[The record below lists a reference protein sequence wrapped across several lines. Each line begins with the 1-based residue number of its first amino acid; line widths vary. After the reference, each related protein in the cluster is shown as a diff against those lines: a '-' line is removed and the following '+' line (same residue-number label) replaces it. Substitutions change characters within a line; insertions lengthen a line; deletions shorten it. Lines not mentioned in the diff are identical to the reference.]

1 MLMYNTLR
9 SITAYMQALT
19 PRISWHTF
27 KTTVHYVSKQ
37 ITTLLSPPRC
47 AHCALLLAC
56 ESIFCIS
63 CTQKIM
69 PIVSHSI
76 RLSKS
81 YTMTIF
87 AISDYREPIRSLIL
101 AKSRSDITASKQLG
115 TLIWMHTPLRNMPI
129 DCLIPIPLHWT
140 RFAHRGYNQ
149 ADEIAQILAH
159 NASKP
164 VIHAIKRTKR
174 TQFQSKLTHGNRLD
188 NVRDAFTI
196 NYDGSYFH
204 NKHIVFVDD
213 LMTTGA
219 TLQALAK
226 MIIKHK
232 PASISAVV
240 ACRVV

>member
-1 MLMYNTLR
+1 M
-9 SITAYMQALT
+9 
-19 PRISWHTF
+19 
-27 KTTVHYVSKQ
+27 
-37 ITTLLSPPRC
+37 
-47 AHCALLLAC
+47 
-56 ESIFCIS
+56 
-63 CTQKIM
+63 
-69 PIVSHSI
+69 SHKI

-87 AISDYREPIRSLIL
+87 AISDYHEPIRSLIL

-115 TLIWMHTPLRNMPI
+115 KLILMHTPLQYIPI
-129 DCLIPIPLHWT
+129 DCFIPIPLHWT

-159 NASKP
+159 NTGKP

-174 TQFQSKLTHGNRLD
+174 TQFQSKLTHGNRLH
-188 NVRDAFTI
+188 NVRNAFIVTG
-196 NYDGSYFH
+196 DGSYFH
-204 NKHIVFVDD
+204 NKHIVLVDD

-226 MIIKHK
+226 MIIKYK
-232 PASISAVV
+232 PASISVAV